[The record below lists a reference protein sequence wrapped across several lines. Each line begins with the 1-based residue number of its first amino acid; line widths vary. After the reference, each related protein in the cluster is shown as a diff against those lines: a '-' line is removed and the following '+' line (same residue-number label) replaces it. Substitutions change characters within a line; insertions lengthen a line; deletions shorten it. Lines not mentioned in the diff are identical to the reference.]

1 LWLQSI
7 KTLHQPM
14 KKFTVIALFFALFF
28 TIQSASSQ
36 DTQKDYSSYPYWID
50 MMQDPNANFFETQ
63 KAFNE
68 YWEGREMTKGSG
80 YKLFKRWEYWMEKQ
94 VSHDGTKPS
103 PYRDLD
109 AINTLKSSSDRT
121 TTFGNWTSL
130 GPSTVPSGYN
140 GYRGLGRVNAIGFHP
155 TNVNTIYIGAPAG
168 GLWITHDGGATWESH
183 TDILPTLGISA
194 VIVDYVNPDVVY
206 IGTGDRDAG
215 DAPGA
220 GIWKSLD
227 GGITFQPINVGMEQS
242 VISKLLMHP
251 TNNNIII
258 AATAGGMYRSE
269 NAGTTWVK
277 TINGNFK
284 DAVFKPGDPNVV
296 YAASSGRFYRST
308 NNAVSFE
315 EVTNGLTGG
324 NRGAIAVSP
333 ANPAVVYFL
342 VTNSESF
349 KGLYLS
355 TNSGLTFTVQSTT
368 PNIMSWDCNGGSG
381 GQAWYDLDI
390 ACDPANADIIY
401 AGGVNCFKSSNAG
414 ATWTINSHW
423 YGGCGVPSVHADL
436 HVLEY
441 NPILNRLYA
450 GNDGGVYWT
459 DNGGLSWTE
468 ISNGLVISQAYKIG
482 QSATYKDYVI
492 NGYQDNGTSSYTGP
506 EWVSVGGGDGME
518 CAYDPTDEVYSYSTI
533 YYGSIDRHQ
542 NHGYD
547 GQIAGEGVN
556 GINESGG
563 WVTPFLI
570 DHNDGNIMFI
580 GYDNIWRSTNIKA
593 PNADNVAFVKI
604 SEMNM
609 NDFDVMAQS
618 DANTDILYASSGS
631 VLYRSDNV
639 KGINV
644 EWTNLTQFLPVGN
657 TITSIE
663 TSPVDENVV
672 YIVQQNRVFK
682 SANKGMSWT
691 ELTNN
696 LPDVQMNTIVY
707 YHNSPE
713 GLYLGTNIGVF
724 YRDQF
729 NPEWVVYSNG
739 LPAAARVTE
748 LEIYYSSEGPQFD
761 VLRAGTYGRG
771 LWESP
776 LHYTYPTADFEADQL
791 LVPLSCPVNFADRS
805 VGIPF
810 AWEWQFE
817 GGVPSTSTDQN
828 PQGIV
833 WDQAGTYNVTLIV
846 SNPAGIDTIV
856 KEAYIEASA
865 TLMPI
870 TDFSSTLHSFC
881 TGDTATVYFYDKSE
895 YCPSAWLWSFEPND
909 VTFLEGTSADSQN
922 PVVSFTANQSY
933 SVTLT
938 ASNVNGSTS
947 VTREDYVVIGGMA
960 IPFTEDWESGEMQ
973 PNGWSVVNPDNN
985 VTWDIYTIVTDS
997 SVNKAARM
1005 NFWNYNVAPGRRDQ
1019 LISPPMNLDGYNT
1032 AYLGFEHSYIR
1043 RYAQITDSLLIYI
1056 STDCG
1061 TTWTKVTEFGED
1073 GTGIFETYPVSI
1085 VEIVPQS
1092 PDDWCNGPENP
1103 ICNVIDISAWVGNEN
1118 VKIMFETVHRRGN
1131 NLYIDN
1137 IFVSPTID
1145 VRNEQLPSLQGMS
1158 IYPNP
1163 GNNLFQLRSAKE
1175 LKNPEIQIYTTSG
1188 KQVYNQ
1194 KLLTGNEWSVN
1205 TGSLPNG
1212 FYLFRVISTDGIWD
1226 EKLIVK

>member
-1 LWLQSI
+1 
-7 KTLHQPM
+7 M
-14 KKFTVIALFFALFF
+14 KKITGNLLLFALIITFWGA
-28 TIQSASSQ
+28 SAQ
-36 DTQKDYSSYPYWID
+36 DTPKDYRTYPHWID
-50 MMQDPNANFFETQ
+50 MMQDPESNFFETQ

-94 VSHDGTKPS
+94 VSPEGKKPS
-103 PYRDLD
+103 PYRDLE
-109 AINTLKSSSDRT
+109 AIKALRS
-121 TTFGNWTSL
+121 GNRNSTMGEWVSL

-155 TNVNTIYIGAPAG
+155 TDVNTIYIGAPSG
-168 GLWITHDGGATWESH
+168 GLWITHDGGTTWESH

-220 GIWKSLD
+220 GIWKSFD
-227 GGITFQPINVGMEQS
+227 GGITFEPSNVGMEQG
-242 VISKLLMHP
+242 VISKLLIHP
-251 TNNNIII
+251 TLNNVIIT
-258 AATAGGMYRSE
+258 ATGSGIYRSE
-269 NAGTTWVK
+269 NGGTTWTK
-277 TINGNFK
+277 TVSGNFK
-284 DAVFKPGDPNVV
+284 DVVFKPGNPDVV
-296 YAASSGRFYRST
+296 YAASSGRFYRSV
-308 NNAVSFE
+308 NNAVTFE
-315 EVTNGLTGG
+315 EITNGLTGG
-324 NRGAIAVSP
+324 YRGAIAVSP
-333 ANPAVVYFL
+333 EDPEVVYFL

-355 TNSGLTFTVQSTT
+355 TNSGITFNLQSTS
-368 PNIMSWDCNGGSG
+368 PNIMSWNCDGGSG

-390 ACDPANADIIY
+390 ACDPTNADIIY

-414 ATWTINSHW
+414 LTWTINSHW

-441 NPILNRLYA
+441 NPITNRLYA

-518 CAYDPTDEVYSYSTI
+518 CAYDPTNEAYSYSTI

-556 GINESGG
+556 GITESGA

-570 DHNDGNIMFI
+570 DHYDGNVMFI
-580 GYDNIWRSTNIKA
+580 GYDNIWRSNNIKS
-593 PNADNVAFVKI
+593 PNADNVVFVKI
-604 SEMNM
+604 SSMNM

-639 KGINV
+639 KGLSV
-644 EWTNLTQFLPVGN
+644 QWTNLTQFLPIGN
-657 TITSIE
+657 TITALE

-682 SANKGMSWT
+682 SGDKGISWT
-691 ELTNN
+691 EITDN

-707 YHNSPE
+707 YHNSRE

-724 YRDQF
+724 YRDVDT
-729 NPEWVVYSNG
+729 PEWILYSNG
-739 LPAAARVTE
+739 LPAAARITE
-748 LEIYYSSEGPQFD
+748 LEIYYSPDGAQFD

-771 LWESP
+771 LWETP
-776 LHYTYPTADFEADQL
+776 LYYTDPTADFTADKV
-791 LVPLSCPVNFADRS
+791 LVPISCPVNFTDLS
-805 VGIPF
+805 SGVPF
-810 AWEWQFE
+810 TREWHFE
-817 GGVPSTSTDQN
+817 GGTPATSTDKN
-828 PQGIV
+828 PQGIMFE
-833 WDQAGTYNVTLIV
+833 QAGTYNITLIV
-846 SNPAGIDTIV
+846 SNLAGNDTIV
-856 KEAYIEASA
+856 KQAYIEASS
-865 TLMPI
+865 TLLPL
-870 TDFSSTLHSFC
+870 TDFTSTRHAFC
-881 TGDTATVYFYDKSE
+881 TGDTAIVYFTDKSE
-895 YCPSAWLWSFEPND
+895 YCPTGWLWEFEPTD
-909 VTFLEGTSADSQN
+909 VTFLEGTNANSPN
-922 PVVSFTANQSY
+922 PVVAFNSDNTY

-938 ASNVNGSTS
+938 VTNINGSATI
-947 VTREDYVVIGGMA
+947 THDDYVVMGGMA
-960 IPFTEDWESGEMQ
+960 LPFTEDWESGEMQ
-973 PNGWSVVNPDNN
+973 PNGWEVVNPDNN
-985 VTWDIYTIVTDS
+985 VTWDIYTISTDS
-997 SVNKAARM
+997 SVNKTARM

-1019 LISPPMNLDGYNT
+1019 LISPPMNFSGYNN

-1043 RYAQITDSLLIYI
+1043 RFAQVSDSLLIHI

-1061 TTWTKVTEFGED
+1061 ETWTKVTAFGED

-1092 PDDWCNGPENP
+1092 PDDWCNGTDNP
-1103 ICNVIDISAWVGNEN
+1103 VCNLVDLSAWVGNEN

-1137 IFVSPTID
+1137 IFVSAGIGVNDEKLSSIRGID
-1145 VRNEQLPSLQGMS
+1145 

-1163 GNNLFQLRSAKE
+1163 GNNLFQLRSEDE
-1175 LKNPEIQIYTTSG
+1175 LVNPAVQIYTAGG
-1188 KQVYNQ
+1188 KQVYSHQLPSGREWSIN
-1194 KLLTGNEWSVN
+1194 TGN
-1205 TGSLPNG
+1205 LPEG
-1212 FYLFRVISTDGIWD
+1212 FYLIKVISANGSWN
-1226 EKLIVK
+1226 EKLIIK